1 MAFLLLGSPI
11 MKARE
16 HEQPPSQNETNARPA
31 WVREPDEAEK
41 KKQQSQ
47 AQTAR
52 DEGQSLDEPGYGY
65 GV

>member
-1 MAFLLLGSPI
+1 

-31 WVREPDEAEK
+31 WVREPDEVEK
-41 KKQQSQ
+41 KKQQQNQ
-47 AQTAR
+47 AQSAR
-52 DEGQSLDEPGYGY
+52 DEGQGLDEPGYGY

>member
-1 MAFLLLGSPI
+1 

-16 HEQPPSQNETNARPA
+16 HEQPPPQNETVRPA

-41 KKQQSQ
+41 KKQQNQ
-47 AQTAR
+47 AQKAR

>member
-1 MAFLLLGSPI
+1 

-16 HEQPPSQNETNARPA
+16 HEQPPSQNETITRPA

-41 KKQQSQ
+41 KKKQNQ
-47 AQTAR
+47 AQSAR

>member
-1 MAFLLLGSPI
+1 
-11 MKARE
+11 MKAPQ
-16 HEQPPSQNETNARPA
+16 HDQSPPQNESTSKPA

-41 KKQQSQ
+41 KKQQNK
-47 AQTAR
+47 AQSAR